1 MSSPR
6 IALLSVEPV
15 ETRTKLDAQIK
26 LKITFEVYE
35 ELPDEV
41 EWEIAMAWDGERTH
55 DQVLDTVEVGPL
67 QVGKH
72 QFLFD
77 ASDPPDYS
85 KVREEDV
92 TDVAVLFLRCS
103 YRGNMFS
110 RVAFFV
116 SHVYIDEKL
125 RETPPEKPQLDMLER
140 VISIE
145 DVRVT
150 NFQIKW
156 TDQDNLMP
164 PRKSAETRRKLSIL
178 AQPEDDGN
186 KAKKSITINF
196 VATLNLATKLSFSY
210 DYRYYVSYPEVMTMY
225 VFPPFFDL
233 PSLDPVSLQFLAVS
247 RFVASDIRVVPTAK
261 PSDTPTGKLPCY
273 VDNDVKISDFD
284 EFVDYLRGA
293 HREIVLDYEL
303 TQEQRSL
310 CVAYS
315 ALIREKL
322 VPALTLNLLS
332 SKLGESKY
340 IHGNKPSSLDALLY
354 GYFAPLLKL
363 PLANDK
369 LQLQLS
375 SQPNLCIFLEN
386 ITSIYLPLSEE
397 QIRESMEQR
406 TEFTPVVDRARKTL
420 EKQRN
425 TEKIKKAEK
434 QKADSDSAQ
443 SLVLFGVVSISL
455 SFIFAVHFGIIKFVP
470 QEKNS

>member
-1 MSSPR
+1 M
-6 IALLSVEPV
+6 
-15 ETRTKLDAQIK
+15 
-26 LKITFEVYE
+26 
-35 ELPDEV
+35 
-41 EWEIAMAWDGERTH
+41 
-55 DQVLDTVEVGPL
+55 
-67 QVGKH
+67 
-72 QFLFD
+72 
-77 ASDPPDYS
+77 
-85 KVREEDV
+85 
-92 TDVAVLFLRCS
+92 
-103 YRGNMFS
+103 
-110 RVAFFV
+110 
-116 SHVYIDEKL
+116 
-125 RETPPEKPQLDMLER
+125 
-140 VISIE
+140 
-145 DVRVT
+145 
-150 NFQIKW
+150 
-156 TDQDNLMP
+156 
-164 PRKSAETRRKLSIL
+164 
-178 AQPEDDGN
+178 
-186 KAKKSITINF
+186 
-196 VATLNLATKLSFSY
+196 TL
-210 DYRYYVSYPEVMTMY
+210 Y

-261 PSDTPTGKLPCY
+261 PSETPTGKLPCY

-315 ALIREKL
+315 ALVREKL
-322 VPALTLNLLS
+322 VPALEHLFWIDEYNYGSLTRSMFTNTMGFPNYFFFLNFRRNAANRLVDGLKKQPKDLLKDATNTLNLLS

-354 GYFAPLLKL
+354 GYLAPLLKL

-434 QKADSDSAQ
+434 QKADGDSAQ

-455 SFIFAVHFGIIKFVP
+455 SFIFAVHFGIIK
-470 QEKNS
+470 KNLTVNTRLRKKK